1 MQPDATLNARRNR
14 AAALEAMGRT
24 TDEIAETI
32 GVHRSTVFRWRQDAA
47 YRSTV
52 ASLNEDAQRVARASL
67 QAGAQKA
74 VERLHALMDDDD
86 PRVALRASLAV
97 LDRTGHGPAQRVDL
111 TAVSHYRSFE
121 HADGVAELV
130 AVLNELNPP
139 DVVRDLDAAM
149 AGR

>member
-1 MQPDATLNARRNR
+1 MSC
-14 AAALEAMGRT
+14 
-24 TDEIAETI
+24 
-32 GVHRSTVFRWRQDAA
+32 VC
-47 YRSTV
+47 RSTV
-52 ASLNEDAQRVARASL
+52 ASLNEDAQRGHTARASL

-111 TAVSHYRSFE
+111 TAVSHDRSSE

-139 DVVRDLDAAM
+139 DVVRDLDGAM